1 MILLDSNIVIY
12 SAKSDFLYLR
22 PLLFNQNTSISMIS
36 KVEVLGFHA
45 LIESEKQYFETV
57 FSITSLL
64 PINTEIIDKAVQLRQ
79 QKNLSLGDSIIA
91 ATALFFDAE
100 LYTRNVSDFK
110 HIQGMK
116 LHNPIT

>member
-1 MILLDSNIVIY
+1 MILLDSNIIIY
-12 SAKSDFLYLR
+12 ASLPEFNYLNYLIQDSR
-22 PLLFNQNTSISMIS
+22 NHASIIS
-36 KVEVLGFHA
+36 KVEVLGYQKIKDNDKV
-45 LIESEKQYFETV
+45 LYE
-57 FSITSLL
+57 ITFKTLQLL
-64 PINTEIIDKAVQLRQ
+64 PINLEIIDKAVQLRQ